1 MKKHSLAEFL
11 KSKSFYALLC
21 VGALAIIAIT
31 MVSLNQSTDKNE
43 DKKLADLNEPIA
55 SDVADRL
62 DNSQVDTKSDPNNT
76 TSDTAANNEPGAE
89 TFEVA
94 QNPNGQNVYNE
105 PVTDGSLLEFD
116 IEDDLEAVADKEPE
130 STGTQTA
137 EATPASTEDT
147 VSEQEASSEVMNA
160 DSLYFDEEE
169 DLTWPVMGNV
179 LMNYSD
185 DKVIYHETLA
195 QFKVNPAII
204 IDAEV
209 GTEVLSAATGVVKSI
224 TNTDETGITV
234 TVDIGSGYSLVYG
247 QLKDEAKYEVG
258 DVITKGQTIGT
269 VAEPTMY
276 YTVEGSNLY
285 FQVLKDDKTL
295 NPMLYLK

>member
-1 MKKHSLAEFL
+1 MKKHSLAEFF

-31 MVSLNQSTDKNE
+31 MVGLNQSSDKNE
-43 DKKLADLNEPIA
+43 GKNLVDLNEPIA
-55 SDVADRL
+55 SDVADNS
-62 DNSQVDTKSDPNNT
+62 DNSQIDTKTDPNNT
-76 TSDTAANNEPGAE
+76 TSDTAANNEPGAG
-89 TFEVA
+89 TAEVA

-116 IEDDLEAVADKEPE
+116 IVDEQEAVAANEPEKTTQTAKNTPE
-130 STGTQTA
+130 STEETA
-137 EATPASTEDT
+137 SVPED
-147 VSEQEASSEVMNA
+147 SQEVMSP
-160 DSLYFDEEE
+160 DSLYFDDEE
-169 DLTWPVMGNV
+169 DLTWPVMGNI

-185 DKVIYHETLA
+185 DKVVYHETLA
-195 QFKVNPAII
+195 QFKVNPAIL

-224 TNTDETGITV
+224 TTTDETGLTV

-247 QLKDEAKYEVG
+247 QLMDDIKFEVG
-258 DVITKGQTIGT
+258 DMINEGQTIGT

-276 YTVEGSNLY
+276 YTVEGSNLF
-285 FQVLKDDKTL
+285 FQVLKDDTTL
-295 NPMLYLK
+295 NPMLYLE